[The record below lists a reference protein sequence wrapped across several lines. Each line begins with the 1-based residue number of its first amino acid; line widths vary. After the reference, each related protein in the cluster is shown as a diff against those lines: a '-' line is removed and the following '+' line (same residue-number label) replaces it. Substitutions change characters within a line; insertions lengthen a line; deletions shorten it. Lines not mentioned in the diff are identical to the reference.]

1 MFGGHSLNGFEVIQL
16 FFVEGRGLQKPPAL
30 NRVTIKLPIDQTL
43 SNIVSINIS
52 EYVFGAYK
60 SLIPYM
66 YLNLEIFMN
75 PERKYLSNDM

>member
-16 FFVEGRGLQKPPAL
+16 FSSREEGSKSPP
-30 NRVTIKLPIDQTL
+30 VWIKLPIDQTL